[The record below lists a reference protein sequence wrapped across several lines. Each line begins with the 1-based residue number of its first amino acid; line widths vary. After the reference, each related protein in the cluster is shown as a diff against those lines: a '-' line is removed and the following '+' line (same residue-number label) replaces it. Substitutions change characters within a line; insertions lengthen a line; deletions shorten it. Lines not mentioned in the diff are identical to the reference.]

1 MALTGRAGLIAALGA
16 VVVLFAPR
24 PGYAVLGLLLV
35 LGAVVAVDLLLAG
48 SVRPLSFHRGGERL
62 VRLGESVTVELVV
75 ANPGRRRVRG
85 ALRDAWPPSAGA
97 APRHLRLDVP
107 AGERRRLVTTLTPA
121 RRGDR
126 EAVTVTVRSLGPLG
140 VAARQGSHQVPWSV
154 RVLPPFLSRKHLP
167 AKLSKL
173 RALEGQHP
181 ALVRGQGTEFD
192 SLREYVVG
200 DDVRSIDWRATARR
214 SDVVVRTWRPERDR
228 RVLIVLD
235 TGRTSAGRVGT
246 SPFPQPPPGGAPAS
260 PPNRNGASPFL
271 RPDREGSSAYPQNGS
286 GALVSRGEA
295 GWPRLDWSMDAALLL
310 AALATRAGD
319 RVDFLAH
326 DRAVRAWMSG
336 ASRTDSLAA
345 LVNVMAPIE
354 PELVEADSASMVAAV
369 LSRAKRRCLVVL
381 LTDLNPAAMDEG
393 LLPVLPQLASR
404 HLVLVAAVSDPR
416 VAEMASGRGTAEL
429 VYDAAAAEH
438 LRGQRARL
446 TALLRRQGCE
456 VVDAVPDDL
465 APALADAYLSL
476 KAAGRL

>member
-16 VVVLFAPR
+16 IVVVVAPR
-24 PGYAVLGLLLV
+24 PVYAVLGLLLV
-35 LGAVVAVDLLLAG
+35 LGTLVVVDLLFAG
-48 SVRPLSFHRGGERL
+48 GVRPLRFRRGGERL
-62 VRLGESVTVELVV
+62 VRLGESVAVELIVE
-75 ANPGRRRVRG
+75 NPGRRRVRG
-85 ALRDAWPPSAGA
+85 VLRDAWPPSAGA
-97 APRHLRLDVP
+97 SPRHLRLDVP
-107 AGERRRLVTTLTPA
+107 AGERRRLVTMLTPT

-126 EAVTVTVRSLGPLG
+126 EAVTVTVRSVGPLG
-140 VAARQGSHQVPWSV
+140 VAARQGSHRVPWTV

-173 RALEGQHP
+173 RELEGVHP

-214 SDVVVRTWRPERDR
+214 ADVVVRTWRPERDR

-235 TGRTSAGRVGT
+235 SGRTSAGRVGA
-246 SPFPQPPPGGAPAS
+246 SPLPHLASPAPAPAVPANS
-260 PPNRNGASPFL
+260 
-271 RPDREGSSAYPQNGS
+271 
-286 GALVSRGEA
+286 A

-326 DRAVRAWMSG
+326 DRVARAWTSG
-336 ASRTDSLAA
+336 ASRTDSLSA

-354 PELVEADSASMVAAV
+354 AELVEADAERMVATV
-369 LSRAKRRCLVVL
+369 MSRARRRCLVVL
-381 LTDLNPAAMDEG
+381 LTDLNPAAMDQG
-393 LLPVLPQLASR
+393 LLPVLPQLTAR
-404 HLVLVAAVSDPR
+404 HLVLVAAVADPR
-416 VAEMASGRGTAEL
+416 VAEMAAGRGTAET

-438 LRGQRARL
+438 LRGERARL
-446 TALLRRQGCE
+446 TARLRRHGCE
-456 VVDAVPDDL
+456 VVDATPDDL
-465 APALADAYLSL
+465 APALADAYLAL